1 MQTIFKTAIL
11 SIFITALAASAR
23 PQDGNA
29 KTLSGILNE
38 TEISGAWQ
46 INSAESENP
55 IEKMQTILA
64 GRMQQLANEKTSG
77 KTNYSPAISVSLV
90 PPQTLVIAKGDEK
103 NITINEGYNEIVF
116 TKTFAADGVMRTAE
130 IQSGAN
136 LSMTAELI
144 ADSLKIETVS
154 PRKNRML
161 ESYTLADQ
169 GKKLIVTV
177 RFEDSAA
184 KEIITFRRVY
194 DRIVSEPFI
203 TEPNDFQ

>member
-1 MQTIFKTAIL
+1 MRTIFKTAVL
-11 SIFITALAASAR
+11 SIFITAMAASAR

-38 TEISGAWQ
+38 TEITGAWQ
-46 INSAESENP
+46 INSAKSDDP
-55 IEKMQTILA
+55 LEKMRTMPE
-64 GRMQQLANEKTSG
+64 GRMPLANEKT
-77 KTNYSPAISVSLV
+77 TNETNNLPTVSVSLV

-194 DRIVSEPFI
+194 DRIVSELFI